1 MTTRVIHFGRD
12 DGKRL
17 PVLRSA
23 GYEVHEAYTLNDL
36 WIELE
41 QSERVDAV
49 FISEGDRW
57 ITECA
62 AMLVREYNT
71 APLVLFR
78 RSSGNCNEKPCDQVY
93 SSDVRHEE
101 WLSDMSELMAR
112 CRDSQEQ
119 SKRCKAQSVT
129 ELSRWQ
135 RARARMLKPNVSSGP
150 GTVWKS
156 DKKE

>member
-1 MTTRVIHFGRD
+1 VTTRVIHFGRD

-41 QSERVDAV
+41 QNERVDAV
-49 FISEGDRW
+49 FISEGDSW
-57 ITECA
+57 ITNCA
-62 AMLVREYNT
+62 VMLVREYNA

-78 RSSGNCNEKPCDQVY
+78 RTSGDCNENPCDEVY

-101 WLSDMSELMAR
+101 WLSHMSELIAR
-112 CRDSQEQ
+112 CRDSQ

-135 RARARMLKPNVSSGP
+135 RARARMLKRNVSGS
-150 GTVWKS
+150 GTVWQS